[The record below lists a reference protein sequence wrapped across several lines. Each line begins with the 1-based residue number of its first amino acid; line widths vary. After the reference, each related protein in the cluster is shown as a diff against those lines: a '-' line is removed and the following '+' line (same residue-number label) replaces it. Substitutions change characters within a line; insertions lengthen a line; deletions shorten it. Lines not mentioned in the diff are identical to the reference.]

1 MRCGIEVIDVIFV
14 VLIYYFVSS
23 VDVMCSVSGLSCLV
37 VCQII
42 IVFHVVMY
50 LSNVSFVLL

>member
-1 MRCGIEVIDVIFV
+1 MYFFV

-23 VDVMCSVSGLSCLV
+23 VDVVCSVSGLSCLV

-42 IVFHVVMY
+42 VVFHVVMY

>member
-1 MRCGIEVIDVIFV
+1 MRCGIEVIDVVFV

-23 VDVMCSVSGLSCLV
+23 VDVVCSVSCLSCLV